1 MLSKTAGANQP
12 NITQDMIKELDV
24 PDISI
29 DEQKKI
35 INALEDQRK
44 IIEDNNKIK
53 DLYLNRFNERL
64 DEYWRIWNEIFFS

>member
-64 DEYWRIWNEIFFS
+64 DEYWRI